1 MSELNLIPYELKA
14 KRIKKLRN
22 TNYISS
28 GIIVLAILFAIV
40 YVPKLYLNKLNAD
53 EVELNTLISKN
64 SKIVLENK
72 KILLDIKN
80 YNLRND
86 EVESLTKQSIKVT
99 NKIKDFEKYIP
110 SDISL
115 TGITYSKGIITLM
128 GASTNYNSISAFA
141 ANLQM
146 STEYPLARIQN
157 INNVGNQIDIKAK
170 KYTFTIA
177 ISE

>member
-40 YVPKLYLNKLNAD
+40 YVPKLYLNKLNSD
-53 EVELNTLISKN
+53 EDNLNTKISNN

-72 KILLDIKN
+72 KLLLDIKN
-80 YNLRND
+80 YNLRNN
-86 EVESLTKQSIKVT
+86 EVDALTKQTVKVT
-99 NKIKDFEKYIP
+99 NKIENFEKYIP
-110 SDISL
+110 STISL
-115 TGITYSKGIITLM
+115 TGITYVKGTITII
-128 GASTNYNSISAFA
+128 GNSTNYNSISAFA

-146 STEYPLARIQN
+146 STEYPLAKIQN
-157 INNVGNQIDIKAK
+157 INNTGNQTDSKVK
-170 KYTFTIA
+170 GYTFTIQ
-177 ISE
+177 INE